1 MPDQVI
7 ENRMPDFLRILGCA
21 DDGDGTGIE
30 EGIEHDTLSLV
41 EKMQMVKVG
50 FCGYFQV
57 IRTGRYF
64 SKNRN
69 KRGAQR
75 KNSPRRQRPF
85 CYT

>member
-50 FCGYFQV
+50 FCGYF
-57 IRTGRYF
+57 R
-64 SKNRN
+64 
-69 KRGAQR
+69 
-75 KNSPRRQRPF
+75 
-85 CYT
+85 